1 VTLALPLKWM
11 AAALVLCTS
20 AACVPQP
27 VRAQAQAAPPAP
39 PAPASALSS
48 SPPSAP
54 SSAPD
59 NAAAIEVGRKAYTS
73 YCTRCH
79 GINLVVSGGAFYDLR
94 TFPRDDKE
102 RFLTS
107 VNKGKRAMPAWEGV
121 VSAQDQE
128 AIWLYIGSVNGWG
141 VK

>member
-1 VTLALPLKWM
+1 VNLKSAIRHV
-11 AAALVLCTS
+11 AAALVLCAS
-20 AACVPQP
+20 AACAPPP
-27 VRAQAQAAPPAP
+27 VQAQAAS
-39 PAPASALSS
+39 ASA
-48 SPPSAP
+48 SAP
-54 SSAPD
+54 ESSA
-59 NAAAIEVGRKAYTS
+59 AVEAGRKAYTS

-79 GINLVVSGGAFYDLR
+79 GINLAVSGGAFYDLR

-128 AIWLYIGSVNGWG
+128 AIWVYIASVNGWG
-141 VK
+141 AK

>member
-1 VTLALPLKWM
+1 VTTWSLS
-11 AAALVLCTS
+11 AALVLCAS
-20 AACVPQP
+20 AICAP
-27 VRAQAQAAPPAP
+27 AQAQPQTQNTADTAATVDA
-39 PAPASALSS
+39 
-48 SPPSAP
+48 
-54 SSAPD
+54 
-59 NAAAIEVGRKAYTS
+59 GRKAYTS

-121 VSAQDQE
+121 VSPQDQE
-128 AIWLYIGSVNGWG
+128 AIWTYIGSVNGWAL
-141 VK
+141 K

>member
-1 VTLALPLKWM
+1 VTIKKIATQQL
-11 AAALVLCTS
+11 AALVLCAG
-20 AACVPQP
+20 AALPC
-27 VRAQAQAAPPAP
+27 AQAQTTAETAPT
-39 PAPASALSS
+39 
-48 SPPSAP
+48 
-54 SSAPD
+54 
-59 NAAAIEVGRKAYTS
+59 IEAGRKAYTS

-121 VSAQDQE
+121 VSPQDQE
-128 AIWLYIGSVNGWG
+128 AIWLYIGNVNGWG
-141 VK
+141 PK

>member
-1 VTLALPLKWM
+1 M
-11 AAALVLCTS
+11 FAALVLCAS
-20 AACVPQP
+20 AACAPT
-27 VRAQAQAAPPAP
+27 QAQPQTQDTPH
-39 PAPASALSS
+39 
-48 SPPSAP
+48 
-54 SSAPD
+54 
-59 NAAAIEVGRKAYTS
+59 AAATVEAGRKAYTS

-79 GINLVVSGGAFYDLR
+79 GINLVVTGAAFYDLR

-128 AIWLYIGSVNGWG
+128 AIWAYIGSVNGWPA
-141 VK
+141 K

>member
-1 VTLALPLKWM
+1 MFCTLALC
-11 AAALVLCTS
+11 ASV
-20 AACVPQP
+20 ACAP
-27 VRAQAQAAPPAP
+27 VAAQAQAPSPGPAP
-39 PAPASALSS
+39 TPTSTPTSAPTTATPDAASA
-48 SPPSAP
+48 
-54 SSAPD
+54 
-59 NAAAIEVGRKAYTS
+59 IEAGRKAYTS

-128 AIWLYIGSVNGWG
+128 AIWVYIGSVNGWSALG
-141 VK
+141 R